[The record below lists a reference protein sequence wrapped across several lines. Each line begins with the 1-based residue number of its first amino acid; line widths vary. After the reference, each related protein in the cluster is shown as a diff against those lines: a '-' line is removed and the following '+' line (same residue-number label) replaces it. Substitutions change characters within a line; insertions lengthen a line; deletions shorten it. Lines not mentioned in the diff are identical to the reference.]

1 MNIIIDTSVWS
12 LALRRQR
19 SSTSAEARELGELVR
34 EGRAAMLGPVRQE
47 LLSGVRGEQQFE
59 TLRGHLRAFPDIP
72 LEAEDY
78 EEAAAFFN
86 KCRAR
91 GIQGSNT
98 DFLICATAAR
108 RGFGILT
115 TDTDFAHFARVLPI
129 ELHSLRASVTGVDVN
144 PRARQRSSGSTP
156 LVGQG
161 PHAAFT

>member
-19 SSTSAEARELGELVR
+19 SLPSAETKELAELIR
-34 EGRAAMLGPVRQE
+34 EGRAAMLGAVRQE
-47 LLSGVRGEQQFE
+47 LLSGVRADQQFE
-59 TLRGHLRAFPDIP
+59 TLRAHLRAFPDIP
-72 LEAEDY
+72 LETEDY
-78 EEAAAFFN
+78 EEAVSFFN

-98 DFLICATAAR
+98 DYLICAAAAR

-129 ELHSLRASVTGVDVN
+129 ELHFPRASVTG
-144 PRARQRSSGSTP
+144 
-156 LVGQG
+156 
-161 PHAAFT
+161 